1 MRFFSGSWFSD
12 VPWLHVYVG
21 FSLTI
26 EAFEQ
31 YLNLRQL
38 RRYTSKKK
46 PPSLLSLWVSEEA
59 YVQANEYNS
68 DKIKLSM
75 VSSLVESSVSILSTL
90 YFFGPFCW
98 RIAGTW
104 AGDGEYA
111 RPLVFMAIQRVV
123 SEFIC
128 TPFQLYGDFC
138 VEEKHGFNKKTKL
151 LFIKDKLL
159 GLGLTAAIGAPILCA
174 VNWLI
179 KWGGANFH
187 FWLWGFSVLMTFG
200 MIVIYPNL
208 IAPLFNKFQVLRDR
222 ELRNKIGAL
231 AEQLKFPLCEVYEM
245 DGSKRSSHSNAY
257 FYGFWRWKRIVIFDT
272 LLHLPHEQILA
283 VLGHE
288 LGHWG
293 RSHFTQRL
301 ALVFMNLFVTFY
313 LYGKVMNNDHLYK
326 CFGYGSDAKSPIIGL
341 MLLAN
346 ILAPV
351 NTVLSVLSTLLSRK
365 HEFQADAFACEL
377 NYGEQLKEALC
388 TIHTENKSTLDP
400 DPWYSWWH
408 YSHPPLLERL
418 SAIDAILTKTQKKD
432 RNDDSSSKQ
441 PKEETE
447 KTTIEG
453 HHESSGV
460 TRARSHRVEPETSSD
475 L

>member
-1 MRFFSGSWFSD
+1 MRFFSGGWFSD

-21 FSLTI
+21 FSLTV

-38 RRYTSKKK
+38 HRYTSKKK
-46 PPSLLSLWVSEEA
+46 PPSLLKNWVSEEA
-59 YVQANEYNS
+59 YGQANEYNS

-75 VSSLVESSVSILSTL
+75 VSSLVESGVSILSTL

-104 AGDGEYA
+104 AGDGDYA
-111 RPLVFMAIQRVV
+111 RPLLFMGIQRVV
-123 SEFIC
+123 SECIC
-128 TPFQLYGDFC
+128 TPFQLYSDFC

-159 GLGLTAAIGAPILCA
+159 GLGITAALGAPILCA

-179 KWGGANFH
+179 KWGGDNFH
-187 FWLWGFSVLMTFG
+187 LWLWGFSVLMTFG

-222 ELRNKIGAL
+222 ELRSKISAL

-272 LLHLPHEQILA
+272 LLHLPHDQILA

-288 LGHWG
+288 LGHWQ
-293 RSHFTQRL
+293 RNHFTQRL
-301 ALVFMNLFVTFY
+301 TLMFLNLFVTFY
-313 LYGKVMNNDHLYK
+313 LYGKVMNNDHLYG

-351 NTVLSVLSTLLSRK
+351 HTILSVLSTLLSRK

-388 TIHTENKSTLDP
+388 TIHTENKCHTEEQRKEGLQREQQQQATNGSREQYGRSSSRNVL
-400 DPWYSWWH
+400 YN
-408 YSHPPLLERL
+408 
-418 SAIDAILTKTQKKD
+418 KGKKPQD
-432 RNDDSSSKQ
+432 RNGSQ
-441 PKEETE
+441 P
-447 KTTIEG
+447 
-453 HHESSGV
+453 
-460 TRARSHRVEPETSSD
+460 
-475 L
+475 

>member
-1 MRFFSGSWFSD
+1 MRFFSSGWFSD

-21 FSLTI
+21 FSLTV

-38 RRYTSKKK
+38 HRYTSKRK

-59 YVQANEYNS
+59 YGQANEYNS

-98 RIAGTW
+98 RVAGTL
-104 AGDGEYA
+104 AGDGDYA
-111 RPLVFMAIQRVV
+111 RPLVFMGIQRAI
-123 SEFIC
+123 SECIC

-138 VEEKHGFNKKTKL
+138 VEEKHGFNKKTKG

-174 VNWLI
+174 
-179 KWGGANFH
+179 
-187 FWLWGFSVLMTFG
+187 LWGFSVLMTFG

-222 ELRNKIGAL
+222 ELRNKISAL
-231 AEQLKFPLCEVYEM
+231 AEKLKFPLCEVYEM

-272 LLHLPHEQILA
+272 LLHLPHDQILA

-288 LGHWG
+288 LGHWQ
-293 RSHFTQRL
+293 RNHFTQRL
-301 ALVFMNLFVTFY
+301 VLAFMNLFVTLY
-313 LYGKVMNNDHLYK
+313 LYGKVMNNDHLYR

-351 NTVLSVLSTLLSRK
+351 HTVLSVLSTLLSRK
-365 HEFQADAFACEL
+365 QEFQADAFACEL
-377 NYGEQLKEALC
+377 DYGEQLKEALC

-418 SAIDAILTKTQKKD
+418 SAIDAILKKEGKKD
-432 RNDDSSSKQ
+432 RN
-441 PKEETE
+441 
-447 KTTIEG
+447 
-453 HHESSGV
+453 
-460 TRARSHRVEPETSSD
+460 TSSNEQPTEAEKNAAEVRHEPSITARGKNRRIETGASPD